1 MFTLYH
7 SNRLDVLK
15 ELMVSLIRM
24 EPLAHPF
31 DAEVILVQNP
41 GMAQWLK
48 LELASTFGI
57 AANIEFPLPASFI
70 WKMFVQTLEG
80 VPEQSAFNKEA
91 MVWKLMSL
99 LPGQLKEEAFLPL
112 RHYLADDQFGRR
124 LYQLCG
130 NIADIFDQYLVYRP
144 EWIQDWEQ
152 GGGLRAEAHPWQP
165 VLWRALV
172 SRTRELDQSLCHRA
186 NLFQSFIDT
195 LAAGELRH
203 SLPKRLFIF
212 GISALPPKY
221 LEALNALGRHTDV
234 HLLLTNPCRYY
245 WGDIQDNRRQ
255 VRRQLLQRVAEQ
267 RRRPWGE
274 PVADIGL
281 LPAGAELEHWFDED
295 GEPSQGNPLLASMGK
310 QGRDH
315 LWLLAELGPNE
326 IDAFVEPLGDTL
338 LHRLQQDILEL
349 RNSAEPVL
357 DKERLAS
364 SHHKTIIIPEDDSLV
379 IHSCHSPIRELE
391 VLHDEL
397 LKAFE
402 ADPGLAPKDVVVMV
416 PDINAYSPYIQA
428 VFGAAS
434 GERFIPFSLSDRSAQ
449 QESPVLLSFL
459 AVLRL
464 AHARCTLS
472 ELLEILEVPAVL
484 ARFELSPE
492 QFERLKA
499 WAEESGIRWGLN
511 DADAERFE
519 LSQMPQNT
527 WLFGLRRMLLGYAMA
542 EDRLF
547 GEVLPYTEIEGMDA
561 ELLGKLAAFV
571 DVLSE
576 FIQQARQDHTIVA
589 WQALLGALLERLYL
603 PDEQAEPLL
612 ALIYQQIERLRVQA
626 DQAGFGGEL
635 SQAVVADHFSQALNN
650 QRSGQRFLAGQVN
663 FCTLMPMRSIPFAM
677 VCLLGMNDG
686 VYPRSLAPMG
696 FDLMAED
703 NRKGDRS
710 RRDDDRYLFLE
721 ALLSA
726 QQRLYISYVGMS
738 QQDNS
743 PKVPSVLLTELLD
756 YIGQG
761 FVPEG
766 HQQEDGD
773 TSYRSTLA
781 RLTRAHPLTPYSHRY
796 FGAEPPG
803 SYAREW
809 LPALQEAVAPVAEAV
824 VLDLPE
830 EWQAEQELELAELQR
845 FFRLPC
851 SYFFQRRLKVWFELD
866 SLKPAIDEPFSLDN
880 LDGYRLRDVLLDACL
895 RQLPVKEQAAR
906 LLASGSLPSGVFGEL
921 VLEENQS
928 SINQLAARLE
938 PWLARADE
946 DVEVRLGFDRR
957 LLTGWLK
964 GRYQGRLIRYR
975 PGSLNAGFL
984 LRQWLE
990 HLCLCAVEPAESWL
1004 FGLDDG
1010 RKFLPL
1016 EPDHARL
1023 LLADLLALMEEG
1035 MRAPLP
1041 FFPKTALAWAEFA
1054 LDEQGRLQDD
1064 MRDKAMSQA
1073 RKVFEGDY
1081 LFSGEAENAYIA
1093 RSFPEFEL
1101 TREDWQ
1107 LLARRI
1113 FGPLLSHMEM
1123 LDHE

>member
-7 SNRLDVLK
+7 SNRLDVLR

-24 EPLAHPF
+24 DPLEHPF
-31 DAEVILVQNP
+31 ESEVILVQNP

-48 LELASTFGI
+48 LELAGAFGI

-70 WKMFVQTLEG
+70 WKMFAQTLEQ

-99 LPGQLKEEAFLPL
+99 LPGLLAEDAFLPL

-124 LYQLCG
+124 CYQLCG

-144 EWIQDWEQ
+144 EWIQDWEA
-152 GGGLRAEAHPWQP
+152 GGSLRAEAHPWQP

-172 SRTRELDQSLCHRA
+172 ARTRELGQSPCHRA

-195 LAAGELRH
+195 LAAGELRQP
-203 SLPKRLFIF
+203 LPKRLFIF

-221 LEALNALGRHTDV
+221 LEALHALGQHTDV

-245 WGDIQDNRRQ
+245 WGDIQDNKRQ
-255 VRRQLLQRVAEQ
+255 VQRQLLQRVTE
-267 RRRPWGE
+267 RRRRLWSDPT
-274 PVADIGL
+274 ADIGL
-281 LPAGAELEHWFDED
+281 LPAGAEPDQWFDED
-295 GEPSQGNPLLASMGK
+295 GEPGQGNPLLASMGK

-326 IDAFVEPLGDTL
+326 IDAFVELPDDKL

-357 DKERLAS
+357 DKERLADS
-364 SHHKTIIIPEDDSLV
+364 RHKTVIAADDDSLV
-379 IHSCHSPIRELE
+379 IHSCYSPIRELE

-449 QESPVLLSFL
+449 QESPILLSFL
-459 AVLRL
+459 AVLCL

-484 ARFELSPE
+484 ARFELNPE
-492 QFERLKA
+492 QFEQLKG
-499 WAEESGIRWGLN
+499 WTEESGIRWGLN
-511 DADAERFE
+511 EADAERFE

-527 WLFGLRRMLLGYAMA
+527 WLFGLRRMLLGYAMD

-561 ELLGKLAAFV
+561 ELLGRLAAFV
-571 DVLSE
+571 DVLDD
-576 FIQQARQDHTIVA
+576 FIQQARQSHSIGQ
-589 WQALLGALLERLYL
+589 WQALLGTLLERLYL
-603 PDEQAEPLL
+603 PDEQSEPLL
-612 ALIYQQIERLRVQA
+612 ALIYQQIERLRLQA
-626 DQAGFGGEL
+626 AQAGFEGEL
-635 SQAVVADHFSQALNN
+635 SQAVIADYFSQALNN

-663 FCTLMPMRSIPFAM
+663 FCTLMPMRSIPFTM

-726 QQRLYISYVGMS
+726 QQKLYISYVGMS

-766 HQQEDGD
+766 HQQEDAD
-773 TSYRSTLA
+773 TSYRSTQS
-781 RLTRAHPLTPYSHRY
+781 RLTRTHPLTPYSPRY
-796 FGAEPPG
+796 FSVEPPG

-809 LPALQEAVAPVAEAV
+809 LSVLQGGTPVTEAV

-830 EWQAEQELELAELQR
+830 EWQAGQELELAELQR
-845 FFRLPC
+845 FLRLPC
-851 SYFFQRRLKVWFELD
+851 GYFFQRRLKVWLELE
-866 SLKPAIDEPFSLDN
+866 SLKPDIDEPFSLDN
-880 LDGYRLRDVLLDACL
+880 LDSYRLRDTLLDARL
-895 RQLPVKEQAAR
+895 RKLPEKEQAAR
-906 LLASGSLPSGVFGEL
+906 LLASGSLPSGAFGEL
-921 VLEENQS
+921 VLEENQGR
-928 SINQLAARLE
+928 INQLADRLE
-938 PWLARADE
+938 PLLTRADK
-946 DVEVRLGFDRR
+946 DVEVRLGFDQW

-975 PGSLNAGFL
+975 PGRLNAGFL
-984 LRQWLE
+984 LCQWLE

-1004 FGLDDG
+1004 FGLNDG

-1016 EPDHARL
+1016 EPDHARQR
-1023 LLADLLALMEEG
+1023 LADLLALLEEG

-1041 FFPKTALAWAEFA
+1041 FFPNTALAWAELA
-1054 LDEQGRLQDD
+1054 LDEQGQLQDD
-1064 MRDKAMSQA
+1064 MQDKALLQA
-1073 RKVFEGDY
+1073 RKVFDGDY
-1081 LFSGEAENAYIA
+1081 LFSGEAENVYIA

-1101 TREDWQ
+1101 NRDDWQ

-1113 FGPLLSHMEM
+1113 FGPLLSHMET